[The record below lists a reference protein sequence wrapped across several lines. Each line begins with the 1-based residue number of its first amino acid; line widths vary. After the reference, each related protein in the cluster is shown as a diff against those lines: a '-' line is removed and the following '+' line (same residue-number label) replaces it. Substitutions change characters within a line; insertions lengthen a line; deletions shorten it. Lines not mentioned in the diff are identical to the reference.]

1 VQKNGGTAKQNAA
14 EQPNFAAA
22 FNKGETMTTKLKLA
36 TLASVALLSL
46 AGAGVLQAQQ
56 NNMSFFVTSA
66 GSGKGG
72 DLGGLAGADA
82 HCQALAQAAGAGNK
96 TWHAYLSSNTN
107 PNNGQATNARDRIGN
122 GPWQNAKGVVIAKD
136 VNDLHANPNINK
148 ETLLDEKGNRIKVR
162 GDTPNMHDMLTGSDM
177 QGRAFPA
184 NLNLT
189 CNNWT
194 SSTFGSAMLGHGDRE
209 GIADTVYQHSPFASH
224 MSRDCTQ
231 PGLVATGGNGLFYCF
246 AQ

>member
-1 VQKNGGTAKQNAA
+1 LL
-14 EQPNFAAA
+14 PLS
-22 FNKGETMTTKLKLA
+22 NKGEAMTTKLKFA

-46 AGAGVLQAQQ
+46 AAAGVLQAQQ

-82 HCQALAQAAGAGNK
+82 HCQALAQAAGAGSK
-96 TWHAYLSSNTN
+96 TWHAYLSSNAN

-136 VNDLHANPNINK
+136 VSDLHTNPNINK

-209 GIADTVYQHSPFASH
+209 GIADTVYQHSPFAAH

-231 PGLVATGGNGLFYCF
+231 AGLVATGGNGLFYCF
-246 AQ
+246 AAQ